1 MRLLWTMPPSHRAPV
16 ERSLLLLES
25 RLGHGTRFGKWD
37 ASKCDAKWRLNT
49 CLHMRACL
57 LVEHACLV
65 CILTEPNFCGLLT
78 EPRWEA
84 TWKKKVGALTDV
96 SHQAPFSSQD
106 HRPVMWVCHIE
117 GGTRGPRR
125 ALPGQKQD
133 PPWKPCPNGR
143 ITSKYITVFRRRTLR
158 SCRAGEARE
167 MRH

>member
-16 ERSLLLLES
+16 ERSPLLLES

-37 ASKCDAKWRLNT
+37 TSKCDAKRRLTHVCTWELVFLLSMPVLSASSQNQT
-49 CLHMRACL
+49 SVDSTWAMLGGHM
-57 LVEHACLV
+57 
-65 CILTEPNFCGLLT
+65 
-78 EPRWEA
+78 
-84 TWKKKVGALTDV
+84 KKKVGALTDAP
-96 SHQAPFSSQD
+96 HQAPFSSQD

-143 ITSKYITVFRRRTLR
+143 ITSTYITVFRRRTLR
-158 SCRAGEARE
+158 NCRAGKARE